1 MIILFI
7 IVIILIIIEI
17 SNSNKTKNKPQP
29 HLEVKETVQ
38 KRDITSVHEEP
49 SPPPTPKTH
58 YKDFYKSKRYLI
70 TLTELNFYK
79 ILDEVAKELN
89 LVVFSQVSLYGII
102 DVKETPY
109 KNAAFNKI
117 RSKSIDFV
125 LTDTKS
131 CRILLCIELDDY
143 THRYYKQR
151 IERDQFLEE
160 LFSDLNINLLR
171 IDVANYYNKQ
181 LLKEK
186 LEEYIEK
193 CPYIVK

>member
-7 IVIILIIIEI
+7 IVIILIAIEI
-17 SNSNKTKNKPQP
+17 KASNKANNKPN
-29 HLEVKETVQ
+29 LETKQIVEKH
-38 KRDITSVHEEP
+38 DAISVNPP
-49 SPPPTPKTH
+49 SSNLPKTQ

-79 ILDEVAKELN
+79 ILNEVAKELN
-89 LVVFSQVSLYGII
+89 LVVFSQVSLYNII
-102 DVKETPY
+102 EVKETPY

-151 IERDQFLEE
+151 MERDKFLEE
-160 LFSDLNINLLR
+160 LFSDLNIDLIR

-186 LEEYIEK
+186 LQEVLEKSSYILK
-193 CPYIVK
+193 